1 MCEVKSE
8 VAEFK
13 SGLEMAYGMIKD
25 LQAQHEKVRR
35 FDRDKNN
42 NLYSWCP
49 VEFRVKIMNFLPIV
63 PENFYQHTQFSSV

>member
-49 VEFRVKIMNFLPIV
+49 VEF
-63 PENFYQHTQFSSV
+63 